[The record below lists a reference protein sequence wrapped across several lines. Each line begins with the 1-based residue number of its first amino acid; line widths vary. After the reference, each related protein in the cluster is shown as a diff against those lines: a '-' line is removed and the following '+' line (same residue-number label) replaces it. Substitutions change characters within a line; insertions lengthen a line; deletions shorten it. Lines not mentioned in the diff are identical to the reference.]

1 MEQAAEEMVRRQKSA
16 EERLKLA
23 RQVSIVPRLEEQS
36 SECRIRPRCDACGH
50 WVRLYT
56 T

>member
-1 MEQAAEEMVRRQKSA
+1 MEQAAEEMVRRQEIA

-23 RQVSIVPRLEEQS
+23 RQVSIVPRLEDRS
-36 SECRIRPRCDACGH
+36 DCRISPRCDACGH